1 MQHILLPTLLV
12 FLSGQAFGQVD
23 LLLQPLAVTFDEPVD
38 ITSNGE
44 DDNLLF
50 VLEKSGVI
58 NQYDLSNN
66 SVGMVLDISDR
77 VLNNG
82 EAGALGMAF
91 HPQYPDSNYVYV
103 NYTAPTTVAG
113 GDMETRISR
122 FTLDNIG
129 VGVDVSERRLLT
141 IVQPLG
147 NHNAGDL
154 AFGPDGYL
162 YIPTGDGGGANDQF
176 DNGQNATTL
185 LGKMLRIDVDSTVG
199 DQNYAVPAD
208 NPFVNSAD
216 TLPEIWALG
225 LRNPWRISFDRQT
238 GGLWIADVGQGRREE
253 VNFVAPGAGGGMNF
267 GWNCREGLIAF
278 DRPSARCGDR
288 GAEAF
293 TDPILD
299 YAHSTS
305 ERVNGASITGGFVYR
320 GPAEDLRGYYIFGD
334 FVRQRIFLFPAEEE
348 NADRE
353 SILVYDDLAP
363 SQVSTFGEGNDGS
376 LYVAD
381 FGGIIYR
388 ITTEEATS
396 VRGTPVANPMAAFP
410 NPASDVVHLDLGA
423 QVQGTASV
431 TVTTVAGRRMAA
443 LRNVSVSGGRAEV
456 SVPELPAGM
465 YVLTLALAGQVYISR
480 ITLR

>member
-1 MQHILLPTLLV
+1 MPRTLYLVTVLLLSGA
-12 FLSGQAFGQVD
+12 LSGQGE
-23 LLLQPLAVTFDEPVD
+23 LLLQRLPNTFREPVD
-38 ITSNGE
+38 IVSNGA
-44 DDNLLF
+44 DDSLLF
-50 VLEKSGVI
+50 VLEKSGLI
-58 NQYDLSNN
+58 NQYDLSTN

-91 HPQYPDSNYVYV
+91 HPRYPDSNYVYV
-103 NYTAPTTVAG
+103 NYTAPTTVPG

-122 FTLDNIG
+122 FTLDNAGIG
-129 VGVDVSERRLLT
+129 LDVSERRLLT
-141 IVQPLG
+141 IIQPLG

-162 YIPTGDGGGANDQF
+162 YIPTGDGGGADDQF

-199 DQNYAVPAD
+199 SQNYAVPAD
-208 NPFVNSAD
+208 NPFINAQD

-225 LRNPWRISFDRQT
+225 LRNPWRISFDRET
-238 GGLWIADVGQGRREE
+238 GGLWIADVGQQQREE

-278 DRPSARCGDR
+278 GSPSARCGDR
-288 GAEAF
+288 GAEDF
-293 TDPILD
+293 TDPVLD

-320 GPAEDLRGYYIFGD
+320 GPAEELQGYYIFGD
-334 FVRQRIFLFPAEEE
+334 YVRQRIFLFPTEAE

-353 SILVYDDLAP
+353 SIIVYDDLAP
-363 SQVSTFGEGNDGS
+363 RQVSTFGEGNDGA

-381 FGGIIYR
+381 FGGAIYR
-388 ITTEEATS
+388 ITTEAATAVTGRS
-396 VRGTPVANPMAAFP
+396 SALRMRAFP
-410 NPASDVVHLDLGA
+410 NPATDLVRLDLNA
-423 QVQGTASV
+423 AVDGTASV
-431 TVTTVAGRRMAA
+431 IITTVDGRRMAA
-443 LRNVSVSGGRAEV
+443 LEEVSVSAGRAEV
-456 SVPELPAGM
+456 TLPALPGGI
-465 YVLTLALAGQVYISR
+465 YLFTLELNGQGYLAR

>member
-1 MQHILLPTLLV
+1 MPRTLFVATVLL
-12 FLSGQAFGQVD
+12 LSSALSAQGE
-23 LLLQPLAVTFDEPVD
+23 LLLQRLPNTFREPVD
-38 ITSNGE
+38 IVSNGA
-44 DDNLLF
+44 DDSLLF
-50 VLEKSGVI
+50 ILEKSGVV
-58 NQYDLSNN
+58 NQYDLSTN
-66 SVGMVLDISDR
+66 SVGMVLDISQR

-91 HPQYPDSNYVYV
+91 HPEYPDSNFVYI

-122 FTLDNIG
+122 FTLDNAGIG
-129 VGVDVSERRLLT
+129 LSVSERRLLT
-141 IVQPLG
+141 IIQPLG

-199 DQNYAVPAD
+199 DQNYAVPPD
-208 NPFVNSAD
+208 NPFVGSSD

-238 GGLWIADVGQGRREE
+238 GGLWIADVGQGAREE
-253 VNFVAPGAGGGMNF
+253 VNYVAPGAGGGMNF

-278 DRPSARCGDR
+278 NGPSARCGDR
-288 GAEAF
+288 GAEDF
-293 TDPILD
+293 TDPVVD
-299 YAHSTS
+299 YAHSSS

-320 GPAEDLRGYYIFGD
+320 GPAEDLQGYYIFGD
-334 FVRQRIFLFPAEEE
+334 FVRQRIFLFPTEEE

-353 SILVYDDLAP
+353 SIVVYDNLAP
-363 SQVSTFGEGNDGS
+363 TQVSTFGEGNDGS

-396 VRGTPVANPMAAFP
+396 VRGRQVPGKMAAFP
-410 NPASDVVHLDLGA
+410 NPATDLVHLDLDN
-423 QVQGTASV
+423 QVEGTALV
-431 TVTTVAGRRMAA
+431 TVTTVDGRRMAA

-456 SVPELPAGM
+456 SVPELPAGV
-465 YVLTLALAGQVYISR
+465 YVITLELAGQGYLTR